1 MHLAAFAALAVA
13 NTVPAAR
20 APSDAE
26 LESAVLQAQRT
37 PDFADRVEQLSRL
50 FLGVPYG
57 AFPLGEGEGV
67 EPQPRWRADQVDC
80 QTYVETVLALAN
92 ARSLPEAKTLL
103 DDIRYRAP
111 PLTFSSRNHFTE
123 AQWVPA
129 NEAKGY
135 LKEETTRLD
144 PHAPVA
150 RLVLHR
156 AQWSKVPGLARLVP
170 AQIPEGAFPIRY
182 LPLAEARRLAPRIAP
197 GSVLLIVRA
206 KDPERVV
213 RVSHMALVV
222 KTPAGLMVRHA
233 SFGAE
238 KQVIEEKAAD
248 FLDRQATYKKWPVIG
263 IALLQAR
270 DASARRSK
278 LK

>member
-1 MHLAAFAALAVA
+1 MHAALAL
-13 NTVPAAR
+13 AALLAG
-20 APSDAE
+20 APLTDQA
-26 LESAVLQAQRT
+26 LEEAIAQEQAA
-37 PDFADRVEQLSRL
+37 PDLADRIERISRL
-50 FLGVPYG
+50 FLGTPYG
-57 AFPLGEGEGV
+57 SFPLGEGEGV
-67 EPQPRWRADQVDC
+67 EPQPRFRSDQVDC

-92 ARSLPEAKTLL
+92 ARSLPEAKALL
-103 DDIRYRAP
+103 DDLRYRAP

-135 LKEETTRLD
+135 LEEETTRLD

-150 RLVLHR
+150 KLVLHR
-156 AQWSKVPGLARLVP
+156 AQWSKVAGLARLVP

-182 LPLAEARRLAPRIAP
+182 LPLAEARRLWPRFAP

-206 KDPERVV
+206 RDPQRVV

-222 KTPAGLMVRHA
+222 KTPAGLVVRHA

-248 FLDRQATYKKWPVIG
+248 FLDRQATYRKWPVIG

-270 DASARRSK
+270 DARARADQRR
-278 LK
+278 

>member
-1 MHLAAFAALAVA
+1 MHFAAIALAALLAAHPP
-13 NTVPAAR
+13 T
-20 APSDAE
+20 DAE
-26 LESAVLQAQRT
+26 LEQAIAQAQRT
-37 PDFADRVEQLSRL
+37 PQFADRIEQLSRL
-50 FLGVPYG
+50 FLGTPYG

-92 ARSLPEAKTLL
+92 ARSLPEAKSLL

-111 PLTFSSRNHFTE
+111 PLTFQSRNHFTE
-123 AQWVPA
+123 AQWLPA

-135 LKEETTRLD
+135 LREETTRLD

-150 RLVLHR
+150 RLLLHK
-156 AQWSKVPGLARLVP
+156 AQWSKVAGLARLVP
-170 AQIPEGAFPIRY
+170 AQIPEGAFAIHY
-182 LPLAEARRLAPRIAP
+182 LPLAEARRLAPHFLP

-222 KTPAGLMVRHA
+222 KTPGGLVVRHA

-263 IALLQAR
+263 IALVQAR
-270 DASARRSK
+270 DARARADK

>member
-1 MHLAAFAALAVA
+1 MFLAAIATAALL
-13 NTVPAAR
+13 AA
-20 APSDAE
+20 PPPTDAD
-26 LESAVLQAQRT
+26 LEAAIAQAQRS

-57 AFPLGEGEGV
+57 SFPLGEGEGV
-67 EPQPRWRADQVDC
+67 EPQPRWRSDQVDC

-92 ARSLPEAKTLL
+92 ARSLPEAKALL

-156 AQWSKVPGLARLVP
+156 AQWSKVAGLARLVP
-170 AQIPEGAFPIRY
+170 AQIPEGAFPIHY
-182 LPLAEARRLAPRIAP
+182 LPLAEARRLAPRFAP

-206 KDPERVV
+206 RDPERVV

-222 KTPAGLMVRHA
+222 KTPGGLMVRHA

-238 KQVIEEKAAD
+238 KQVIEEKTAD
-248 FLDRQATYKKWPVIG
+248 FLERQATYKKWPVIG

-270 DASARRSK
+270 DARARRGK

>member
-1 MHLAAFAALAVA
+1 MLLAALA
-13 NTVPAAR
+13 TAALLA
-20 APSDAE
+20 APPLTDKD
-26 LESAVLQAQRT
+26 LESAIAQAQKS
-37 PDFADRVEQLSRL
+37 PALADRIEQLSRL
-50 FLGVPYG
+50 FLGTPYG
-57 AFPLGEGEGV
+57 SFPLGEGEGV

-92 ARSLPEAKTLL
+92 AHSLPEAKILL

-135 LKEETTRLD
+135 LAEETTRLD
-144 PHAPVA
+144 AKAPVA
-150 RLVLHR
+150 KLVLHR
-156 AQWSKVPGLARLVP
+156 AQWSKVPALARLSP
-170 AQIPEGAFPIRY
+170 AQIPEGAFAIHY
-182 LPLAEARRLAPRIAP
+182 LPLAEARRLAPRFLP
-197 GSVLLIVRA
+197 GSVLLVVRA
-206 KDPERVV
+206 PDPERVV

-222 KTPAGLMVRHA
+222 KTDAGIRVRHA

-238 KQVIEEKAAD
+238 KQVIEEKADA
-248 FLDRQATYKKWPVIG
+248 FLDRQATYQKWKVLG
-263 IALLQAR
+263 VALLQAR
-270 DASARRSK
+270 DARARAAK

>member
-1 MHLAAFAALAVA
+1 MPVLAILAALLAAPPP
-13 NTVPAAR
+13 T
-20 APSDAE
+20 DAE
-26 LESAVLQAQRT
+26 LESAIAQAQRS
-37 PDFADRVEQLSRL
+37 PVFADRVEQLSRL
-50 FLGVPYG
+50 FLGTPYG
-57 AFPLGEGEGV
+57 SFPLGEGEGV
-67 EPQPRWRADQVDC
+67 EPQPRWRKDLVDC

-92 ARSLPEAKTLL
+92 ARSLPEAKSLL
-103 DDIRYRAP
+103 DDIRYLAK

-129 NEAKGY
+129 NERKGY
-135 LKEETTRLD
+135 LEEETTRLD

-150 RLVLHR
+150 RLVLRR
-156 AQWSKVPGLARLVP
+156 AQWSKVAGLARLIP

-182 LPLAEARRLAPRIAP
+182 LPLAEARRLAPRFLP

-206 KDPERVV
+206 RDPERVV

-222 KTPAGLMVRHA
+222 KTRDGLVVRHA

-238 KQVIEEKAAD
+238 KQVIEEKTAD
-248 FLDRQATYKKWPVIG
+248 FLERQATYQKWPVIG
-263 IALLQAR
+263 VALLQAR
-270 DASARRSK
+270 DARGRADK

>member
-1 MHLAAFAALAVA
+1 MLLAAIATAALVA
-13 NTVPAAR
+13 AHP
-20 APSDAE
+20 PSDAE
-26 LESAVLQAQRT
+26 LEAAIAQAQRS
-37 PDFADRVEQLSRL
+37 PAFADRIEQISRL

-92 ARSLPEAKTLL
+92 ARSLPEAKALL
-103 DDIRYRAP
+103 DDLRYRAP

-129 NEAKGY
+129 NEGKGY
-135 LKEETTRLD
+135 LEEETTRLD

-156 AQWSKVPGLARLVP
+156 AQWSKVAALARLVP
-170 AQIPEGAFPIRY
+170 AQIPEGAFAIHY

-197 GSVLLIVRA
+197 GSVLLVVRA

-222 KTPAGLMVRHA
+222 KTPAGLVVRHA

-238 KQVIEEKAAD
+238 KQVIEEKASD

-270 DASARRSK
+270 DASARRGK